1 MNSLWKVV
9 IIPANLPGRCQE
21 FFPIRT
27 NNMLLLYLN
36 RYHPFYITDSPEGGI
51 GQKTGL
57 ELTKQKAY
65 AGVEYDEDGSPIPTA
80 GKF

>member
-1 MNSLWKVV
+1 MLYKHVL
-9 IIPANLPGRCQE
+9 NLS
-21 FFPIRT
+21 
-27 NNMLLLYLN
+27 

-57 ELTKQKAY
+57 ELTKQKTY

-80 GKF
+80 G